1 MRSNQLYLPT
11 CLLLKMPQP
20 RNTLRSRLLV
30 QMDAQRPVRTLPR
43 ANLPLARQQTFVMER
58 IATQHQPSILCP
70 AEQVHMAGQMTR
82 GVDHVDRTVA
92 KEIIRG
98 REGPKR
104 LPLCFVGWVGQFAG
118 SFVRQSVREEVLVR
132 SNAS

>member
-1 MRSNQLYLPT
+1 
-11 CLLLKMPQP
+11 
-20 RNTLRSRLLV
+20 
-30 QMDAQRPVRTLPR
+30 
-43 ANLPLARQQTFVMER
+43 
-58 IATQHQPSILCP
+58 
-70 AEQVHMAGQMTR
+70 MAGQMTR

-104 LPLCFVGWVGQFAG
+104 LPLCFVSWVGQFAG